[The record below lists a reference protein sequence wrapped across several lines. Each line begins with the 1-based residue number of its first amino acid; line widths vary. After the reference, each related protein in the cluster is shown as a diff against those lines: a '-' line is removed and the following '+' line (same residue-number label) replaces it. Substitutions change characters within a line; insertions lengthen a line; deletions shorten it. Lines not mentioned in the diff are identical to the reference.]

1 MKRALLS
8 LVTLTLCAGVIAA
21 QEKPGFSGRAAVDKI
36 FAPWDTRES
45 PGCALGILFD
55 KISNLS
61 PT

>member
-36 FAPWDTRES
+36 FARV
-45 PGCALGILFD
+45 GRARIAGLRARHL
-55 KISNLS
+55 
-61 PT
+61 